1 MHRFLLVNCA
11 ARPGS
16 GELRRLSIGVEPR
29 FHATATKQLTAKAPG
44 PRSKTGISTR
54 VRAVVTAEPRVAIM
68 PRMRAKRKFL
78 VQLISVSGLA
88 APKASPV
95 RGGIANLASASWST
109 ASAAFDFVVIFACR

>member
-88 APKASPV
+88 APKVPACEGGRLFSRV
-95 RGGIANLASASWST
+95 RT
-109 ASAAFDFVVIFACR
+109 TFPFFTTV